1 MFGSASAQLQNHII
15 IYNEQYLF
23 LIFFLLKV
31 LQSKTFFSPF
41 FKSAHTLFAPTAR
54 FCFHYII

>member
-1 MFGSASAQLQNHII
+1 MFGSASPQLQNYII

-31 LQSKTFFSPF
+31 LQSKTFFP
-41 FKSAHTLFAPTAR
+41 LF
-54 FCFHYII
+54 

>member
-1 MFGSASAQLQNHII
+1 MFGSANPQLQNHII

-31 LQSKTFFSPF
+31 LQSKTFFP
-41 FKSAHTLFAPTAR
+41 LF
-54 FCFHYII
+54 

>member
-31 LQSKTFFSPF
+31 LQSKTFFPPF
-41 FKSAHTLFAPTAR
+41 LNQHTRFLLPPHVSAFTT
-54 FCFHYII
+54 